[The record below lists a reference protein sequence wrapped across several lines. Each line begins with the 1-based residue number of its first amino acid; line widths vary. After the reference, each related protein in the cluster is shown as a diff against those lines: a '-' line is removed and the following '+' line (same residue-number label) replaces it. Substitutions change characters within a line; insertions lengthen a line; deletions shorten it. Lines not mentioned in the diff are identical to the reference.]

1 MYSKQKS
8 FIFFHIG
15 KCAGSSIKRTILE
28 IIKEEGTQEDLGMTR
43 ELWAHP
49 TWSTLVDHIE
59 KNGGDPSQY
68 LKFTS
73 IRNPWDRAV
82 SLFYHLRTIDQRNK
96 KNAHKTLPKEMQ
108 FQEFI
113 EKRKGSCAIPQISLL
128 KKNIFDFILRYENL
142 QEDFDTMCDMINVKT
157 KPLCHIQYDTKRPKR
172 NYRDYYDERTK
183 KIVEKRNE
191 EYIKLFNYE
200 F

>member
-1 MYSKQKS
+1 MYSKQKN

-15 KCAGSSIKRTILE
+15 KCAGSSIRKTLIEIL
-28 IIKEEGTQEDLGMTR
+28 KEEGIEEDSAMKNYLT
-43 ELWAHP
+43 AHP
-49 TWSTLVDHIE
+49 KFNEITNHIK
-59 KNGGDPSQY
+59 KNGDDPDQY

-82 SLFYHLRTIDQRNK
+82 SWYYHLRTIDNRNK
-96 KNAHKTLPKEMQ
+96 RNAHKTLPKEIE
-108 FQEFI
+108 FQEFV
-113 EKRKGSCAIPQISLL
+113 EERKSSCSMPQFKLL
-128 KKNIFDFILRYENL
+128 KKNIFDFIIRYENL
-142 QEDFDTMCDMINVKT
+142 QEDFDTMCDMINIKT
-157 KPLCHIQYDTKRPKR
+157 KTLCHIQYDTKRPKR